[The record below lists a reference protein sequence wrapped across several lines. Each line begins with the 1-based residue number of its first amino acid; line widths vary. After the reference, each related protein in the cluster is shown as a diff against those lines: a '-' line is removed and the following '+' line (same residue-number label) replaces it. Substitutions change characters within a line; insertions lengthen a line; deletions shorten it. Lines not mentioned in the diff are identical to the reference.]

1 MRYTTTLSTFLLL
14 FFVLPS
20 WSQNY
25 LSIQIPSAE
34 QETAY
39 IWRTLRD
46 IAFFEK
52 HNYQLSLPQ
61 GPLMEKLK
69 QKAKAN
75 RLTDEDYA
83 ELQLFVSSRVYQ
95 KEDYQQGYEKI
106 VAQKG
111 LVNKMIRRLQK
122 HKRNWNFKRFDR
134 YQIVL
139 TLYGSGGNYN
149 PDNGSIIIFT
159 NQDGNFK
166 QYDKPANTLI
176 HEIVHMGV
184 EESIIQRYQ
193 VSHPLKERIVD
204 QLVLLHFKT
213 LLPQY
218 RLQDMGEYRIDPY
231 LKKKRDCKNL
241 GKIVE
246 GIVNLRGEEMKR

>member
-1 MRYTTTLSTFLLL
+1 MRYTTTLTTFLLL

-20 WSQNY
+20 WTQNY
-25 LSIQIPSAE
+25 LSVQIPTAE

-61 GPLMEKLK
+61 GPLMESLK

-75 RLTDEDYA
+75 TLTDEDYA
-83 ELQLFVSSRVYQ
+83 ELQDFVSSRVYQ
-95 KEDYQQGYEKI
+95 KEDYEKGYQKI
-106 VAQKG
+106 VAQRG
-111 LVNKMIRRLQK
+111 LVNKMIRRLHK
-122 HKRNWNFKRFDR
+122 RKRNWNFKRFDH

-166 QYDKPANTLI
+166 QYDNPANTLI
-176 HEIVHMGV
+176 HEIVHMGI

-193 VSHPLKERIVD
+193 VSHPMKERIVD
-204 QLVLLHFKT
+204 QLVLLHFKN
-213 LLPQY
+213 LLPKY

-231 LKKKRDCKNL
+231 FKKKRDSKDL
-241 GKIVE
+241 GKIVAKMAKTD
-246 GIVNLRGEEMKR
+246 G